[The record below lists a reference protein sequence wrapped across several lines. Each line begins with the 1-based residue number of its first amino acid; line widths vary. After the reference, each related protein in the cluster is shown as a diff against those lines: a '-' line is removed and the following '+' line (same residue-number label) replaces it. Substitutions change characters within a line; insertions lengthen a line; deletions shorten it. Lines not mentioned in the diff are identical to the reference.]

1 MPIQEQELIDAGL
14 ASQLVTDDQLDTV
27 RLVARERGQAVVAA
41 LSTELRI
48 PLKAFYHAVARE
60 RGIGFVDLS
69 NAAINEGAVE
79 QMAEIGLQRGVVPVV
94 GGNGGMLLATADV
107 DDLATISAVERSLD
121 TIAEVALAT
130 PDAVEDAV
138 QHMRRLRQPDLAVGE
153 EAEEASDLLDRIIN
167 EAYLQHASDIH
178 LEPMVHGIQVRF
190 RVDGRLQV
198 YMNSVPMASGR
209 GLLSR
214 VKVLAGMDI
223 AEQRAP
229 QDGRIRYA
237 LQAQMEQDMRVAVI
251 PTRYG
256 ERATLRLLGTTDQL
270 LTLETLG
277 MLEDDLADFRQ
288 AIERP
293 HGVIFLT
300 GPTGSGKST
309 TLYSALKEINT
320 GWRNIVTVEDPIE
333 QVVAGISQVQVG
345 ASDKVTFHSALRAL
359 LRHDPDVLMVGEVR
373 DLDTADTALKA
384 ALTGHLVLSSLHTNT
399 AAGAITR
406 LVDFGCEPYL
416 VGATLVGALSQRLVR
431 RLCRACCEPAEPTAE
446 ELQVLGDQQLEGFYQ
461 PVGCPQCLGN
471 GYSGRIGLF
480 ECFWVDTEV
489 RRQITSNA
497 SESEIVAAT
506 REKHRT
512 MFADGLRKVSLGLT
526 TLSEV
531 VRVTRGETD

>member
-1 MPIQEQELIDAGL
+1 MPIQEQELIDAGI
-14 ASQLVTDDQLDTV
+14 ASQLMTDDQLDAV
-27 RLVARERGQAVVAA
+27 RLQARERGQAVVAV
-41 LSTELRI
+41 LSAELRI
-48 PLKAFYHAVARE
+48 PLKAFYHAVASE
-60 RGIGFVDLS
+60 RSIPFIDLS
-69 NAAINEGAVE
+69 NTAICETAALN
-79 QMAEIGLQRGVVPVV
+79 MAEIGLQRGIVPVPNPE
-94 GGNGGMLLATADV
+94 GGTILVTADV

-121 TIAEVALAT
+121 VVAEVALAT
-130 PDAVEDAV
+130 PGAVEDSV
-138 QHMRRLRQPDLAVGE
+138 QHIRRLRQPEFVVGD
-153 EAEEASDLLDRIIN
+153 EAEEVTDLLDRIIN
-167 EAYLQHASDIH
+167 EAYLQRASDIH
-178 LEPMVHGIQVRF
+178 LEPMVHGIQVRL

-198 YMNSVPMASGR
+198 YMNSVPTGTGR
-209 GLLSR
+209 ALLSR

-229 QDGRIRYA
+229 QDGRIRYS
-237 LQAQMEQDMRVAVI
+237 LQGEMEQDMRVAVI

-333 QVVAGISQVQVG
+333 QVVPGISQVQVG
-345 ASDKVTFHSALRAL
+345 AADKVTFHSALRAL

-406 LVDFGCEPYL
+406 LVDFGCESYL
-416 VGATLVGALSQRLVR
+416 VGATLLGAVSQRLVR

-446 ELQVLGDQQLEGFYQ
+446 ELQLLGGQPLEGFYR

-480 ECFWVDTEV
+480 ECFWVDDAV
-489 RRQITSNA
+489 RRKISSQAT
-497 SESEIVAAT
+497 ESEVVEAAQ
-506 REKHRT
+506 ENHRS
-512 MFADGLRKVSLGLT
+512 MFSDGLRKVNLGLT

-531 VRVTRGETD
+531 VRVTRGEVG